1 MEIKP
6 QAVNYLCDHDFDDD
20 DVNGDLDIIQ
30 QKSSCICFAFV
41 TF

>member
-30 QKSSCICFAFV
+30 QNKVHASVSLL
-41 TF
+41 